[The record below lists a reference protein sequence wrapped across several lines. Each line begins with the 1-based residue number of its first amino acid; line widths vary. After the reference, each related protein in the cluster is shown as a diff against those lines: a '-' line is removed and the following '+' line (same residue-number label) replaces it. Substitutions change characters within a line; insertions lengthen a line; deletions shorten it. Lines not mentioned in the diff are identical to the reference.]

1 MLIKRNVVLMKSKL
15 VYFMLL
21 FVFLYGV
28 VGIIIFVI
36 FLWFIVI
43 SVIVLIGFNYVI
55 FVVVI
60 CVLVLFC
67 IVLGYV
73 SMWVGYNDLFICI
86 VEGCLFVFS

>member
-1 MLIKRNVVLMKSKL
+1 MKSKL

-43 SVIVLIGFNYVI
+43 SVIVFVGFNYVI

-67 IVLGYV
+67 IVFGYV